1 MPALSGQ
8 VITTLR
14 DGSGNPIITATWF
27 FNPAT
32 GALVNSAASWTS
44 PSGKVYA
51 AGSCLIADNGTGRT
65 VAVTVNNPD
74 TGTTRTFSIPAS
86 DRVLTAAQ
94 LAAVPPPNGP
104 VTQAAD
110 LNGLSFNLA

>member
-8 VITTLR
+8 VISTLR
-14 DGSGNPIITATWF
+14 DGSGNAVITATWF

-32 GALVNSAASWTS
+32 GALINSASSWTS

-51 AGSCLIADNGTGRT
+51 AGSCLIVDNGTGKTVSVT
-65 VAVTVNNPD
+65 VANPD
-74 TGTTRTFSIPAS
+74 TGTARTFSIPAS

-94 LAAVPPPNGP
+94 LAAVPAPNGP
-104 VTQAAD
+104 VTTAAD
-110 LNGLSFNLA
+110 LNGLTFDLS